1 MAITTTKQIPQIAS
15 KIAILVGC
23 AVLLGWFG
31 NVTLFKSLLPGVASM
46 KANTAVCFVGVGVAL
61 RYLPPPEEK
70 NQRQRMITQ
79 GCALVVI
86 IISLLTLS
94 EYFLGWN
101 LGIDELLFRD
111 LPLSAATL
119 YPGRMGLNTAINFL
133 LLSGAIWLIA
143 SRKPRILHTRI
154 ILVAQGLSLLAGLVA
169 LQALVGYAYGV
180 KIFYKF
186 SVYTTSMAVHTALMF
201 LVVCTGVFFSS
212 PESGLM
218 TTITSKLNGGLV
230 ARQLIPSTVI
240 LPLVFGWLILQGQ
253 KANYYDP
260 AFAMSL
266 LVLSMN
272 VIFIGLIWHSAML
285 LNQVDEKR
293 QRAELAGRQKDER
306 MQLFTQSDLIGILTA
321 DIYGGLSEV
330 NDAFLKIVGYTREDF
345 QTGKL
350 RWKDMT
356 PPEYSQLDEAA
367 IAEAKITGSSKPF
380 EKVYLHKDGTPV
392 PVLLGFILVGE
403 ERQEAVAF
411 VLDLTERKQAEAQL
425 IEFNETLEERV
436 KQRTVQLEAANKE
449 LESFSYAVSHDLRA
463 PLRHITG
470 FVDLLQKQLGT
481 AALDPASQRYLN
493 IISDTTK
500 LAGKLIDDLLSFSRM
515 GRTNMRYSTVDL
527 HQLVQEVQQ
536 DLESETRNR
545 QVNWIVKPLPQVS
558 GDPAMLRLVLGNL
571 LENAVKYSKNSV
583 TAEIVVGSSCEEREV
598 IVFVRDNGVGFDM
611 RYVHK
616 LFGVFQRLH
625 TDSQFEG
632 TGVGLANV
640 QRIVHRHGG
649 RVWAEAE
656 VDRGATFY
664 FSLPKDMEI

>member
-61 RYLPPPEEK
+61 RYLPPAEEK
-70 NQRQRMITQ
+70 NQRQRMIAQ

-86 IISLLTLS
+86 IISVLTLS

-133 LLSGAIWLIA
+133 LLSGAMWLIA
-143 SRKPRILHTRI
+143 RRKLRKLHTPI
-154 ILVAQGLSLLAGLVA
+154 MVAQGSSLLAGLVA

-186 SVYTTSMAVHTALMF
+186 SVYTTSMAIHTALTF
-201 LVVCTGVFFSS
+201 LVVCAGVFFSS

-218 TTITSKLNGGLV
+218 KTITSKLNGGLV
-230 ARQLIPSTVI
+230 AQQLIPSAVI

-285 LNQVDEKR
+285 INQVDEKR

-306 MQLFTQSDLIGILTA
+306 LQLFAQSNLIGIINS

-330 NDAFLKIVGYTREDF
+330 NDAFLNIVGYTREDF
-345 QTGKL
+345 QAGL
-350 RWKDMT
+350 RWIEMT
-356 PPEYSQLDEAA
+356 PPEYLPLDEAA
-367 IAEAKITGSSKPF
+367 IAEAKITGICTPY
-380 EKVYLHKDGTPV
+380 EKAYLRKDGTRV
-392 PVLLGFILVGE
+392 SVLIGYILLGE
-403 ERQEAVAF
+403 ERQEGVAF

-436 KQRTVQLEAANKE
+436 KQRTAQLEAANKE
-449 LESFSYAVSHDLRA
+449 LESFSYSVSHDLRA

-536 DLESETRNR
+536 DLEPETRNR

-571 LENAVKYSKNSV
+571 LENAVKYSKNSA
-583 TAEIVVGSSCEEREV
+583 TAEIVVGSSSEEQEV

>member
-1 MAITTTKQIPQIAS
+1 MAISTTKQIPKIAS

-31 NVTLFKSLLPGVASM
+31 NVTLLKSLLPGVASM

-61 RYLPPPEEK
+61 RYLPQVLEK
-70 NQRQRMITQ
+70 NQRRRIIAQ
-79 GCALVVI
+79 GCALAVI

-94 EYFLGWN
+94 ESFLGWN

-119 YPGRMGLNTAINFL
+119 YPGRMGVNTAINFL
-133 LLSGAIWLIA
+133 LLGGALWLLVHREP
-143 SRKPRILHTRI
+143 RKLHTQLI
-154 ILVAQGLSLLAGLVA
+154 SVAHLLSLVAGLVA

-180 KIFYKF
+180 QIFYKF
-186 SVYTTSMAVHTALMF
+186 SVYTTSMAVHTALTF
-201 LVVCTGVFFSS
+201 LIVCTGIFFSS

-230 ARQLIPSTVI
+230 AQQLIPSAII
-240 LPLVFGWLILQGQ
+240 LPLVVGWLILQGQ
-253 KANYYDP
+253 KANYYNP

-285 LNQVDEKR
+285 INQVDGKR
-293 QRAELAGRQKDER
+293 QRAELAARQKDER
-306 MQLFTQSDLIGILTA
+306 MQLFAQSNLIGIINS

-330 NDAFLKIVGYTREDF
+330 NDAFLNIVGYSREDF
-345 QTGKL
+345 QAGKM
-350 RWKDMT
+350 RWIEMT
-356 PPEYSQLDEAA
+356 PPEYLPLDETA
-367 IAEAKITGSSKPF
+367 IAEAKVTGICTPY
-380 EKVYLHKDGTPV
+380 EKVYLRKDGTPV
-392 PVLLGFILVGE
+392 PVLIGYILVGE

-425 IEFNETLEERV
+425 IQFNETLEERV
-436 KQRTVQLEAANKE
+436 KQRTAQLEAANKE
-449 LESFSYAVSHDLRA
+449 LESFSYSVSHDLRA

-470 FVDLLQKQLGT
+470 FVDLLQKQLG
-481 AALDPASQRYLN
+481 AGLDPASQRYLN

-536 DLESETRNR
+536 DLEPETRNR

-558 GDPAMLRLVLGNL
+558 GDPAMLRLVLANL
-571 LENAVKYSKNSV
+571 LENAVKYSRNTA
-583 TAEIVVGSSCEEREV
+583 TAEIVVGSRSEEREV

-625 TDSQFEG
+625 SDSQFEG

>member
-1 MAITTTKQIPQIAS
+1 
-15 KIAILVGC
+15 
-23 AVLLGWFG
+23 
-31 NVTLFKSLLPGVASM
+31 
-46 KANTAVCFVGVGVAL
+46 
-61 RYLPPPEEK
+61 
-70 NQRQRMITQ
+70 
-79 GCALVVI
+79 
-86 IISLLTLS
+86 
-94 EYFLGWN
+94 
-101 LGIDELLFRD
+101 
-111 LPLSAATL
+111 
-119 YPGRMGLNTAINFL
+119 NTAINFL
-133 LLSGAIWLIA
+133 LLSGALWLIA
-143 SRKPRILHTRI
+143 RRKPRKLHTRI
-154 ILVAQGLSLLAGLVA
+154 TLVAQGLSLLAGLVA
-169 LQALVGYAYGV
+169 LQALVGYTYGV
-180 KIFYKF
+180 EIFYKF
-186 SVYTTSMAVHTALMF
+186 SMYTTSMAVHTALTF
-201 LVVCTGVFFSS
+201 LVVCAGVFFSS

-218 TTITSKLNGGLV
+218 KTITSKLNGGLV
-230 ARQLIPSTVI
+230 AQQLIPSAVI

-345 QTGKL
+345 QAGL
-350 RWKDMT
+350 RWMEMT
-356 PPEYSQLDEAA
+356 PPEYLPLDEVAS
-367 IAEAKITGSSKPF
+367 AKAKSTGVCTPY
-380 EKVYLHKDGTPV
+380 EKAYLRKDGTQV
-392 PVLLGFILVGE
+392 PVLIGYILLGE
-403 ERQEAVAF
+403 EREEAVAF

-436 KQRTVQLEAANKE
+436 KQRTAQLEAANKE
-449 LESFSYAVSHDLRA
+449 LESFSYSVSHDLRA

-470 FVDLLQKQLGT
+470 FVDLLQKQLG
-481 AALDPASQRYLN
+481 AAGLDPASQRYLN

-571 LENAVKYSKNSV
+571 LENAVKYSKNSA

>member
-1 MAITTTKQIPQIAS
+1 MAISTSKQIPQIAS

-46 KANTAVCFVGVGVAL
+46 KANTAVCFVGAGVAL
-61 RYLPPPEEK
+61 RYLPQAEEK
-70 NQRQRMITQ
+70 NQRQRMIAQ

-86 IISLLTLS
+86 IISVLTLS

-111 LPLSAATL
+111 LSLSAATL
-119 YPGRMGLNTAINFL
+119 YPGRMGVNTAINFL
-133 LLSGAIWLIA
+133 LLSGALWLIA
-143 SRKPRILHTRI
+143 RRKARKLHTRL

-180 KIFYKF
+180 EIFYKF
-186 SVYTTSMAVHTALMF
+186 SVYTTSMAVHTALTF
-201 LVVCTGVFFSS
+201 LVVCVGVFFSS

-230 ARQLIPSTVI
+230 ARQLIPSAII
-240 LPLVFGWLILQGQ
+240 LPLGFGWLILQGQ

-260 AFAMSL
+260 AFAMWL

-306 MQLFTQSDLIGILTA
+306 LQLFAQSNLIGIINS

-330 NDAFLKIVGYTREDF
+330 NDAFLNIVGYTREDF
-345 QTGKL
+345 QAGL
-350 RWKDMT
+350 RWMEMT
-356 PPEYSQLDEAA
+356 PPEYLPLDEAA
-367 IAEAKITGSSKPF
+367 IAEAKITGICTPY
-380 EKVYLHKDGTPV
+380 EKAYLRKDGTRV
-392 PVLLGFILVGE
+392 SVLIGYILLGE
-403 ERQEAVAF
+403 ERQEGVAF

-436 KQRTVQLEAANKE
+436 KQRTAQLEAANKE
-449 LESFSYAVSHDLRA
+449 LESFSYSVSHDLRA

-481 AALDPASQRYLN
+481 AGLDPASQRYLN

-500 LAGKLIDDLLSFSRM
+500 LAGKLIDDLLAFSRM
-515 GRTNMRYSTVDL
+515 GRTNMRYSRVNL

-536 DLESETRNR
+536 DLEPETRNR

-571 LENAVKYSKNSV
+571 LENAVKYSKNSA
-583 TAEIVVGSSCEEREV
+583 TAEIVIGSSCEEQEV

-625 TDSQFEG
+625 SDSQFEG
-632 TGVGLANV
+632 TGVGLASV